1 MQEQNGGGYYK
12 PQHEGTT
19 EMYTPGVET
28 AIGTPRSELATTA
41 SPVVG
46 GTNGGIGNGSV
57 SAASEMYTPP
67 PPGAVQP
74 VGGHSYGGG
83 EVHEMSGV
91 RYT

>member
-1 MQEQNGGGYYK
+1 
-12 PQHEGTT
+12 
-19 EMYTPGVET
+19 
-28 AIGTPRSELATTA
+28 
-41 SPVVG
+41 
-46 GTNGGIGNGSV
+46 V